1 MTARPLCRHRVLLLV
16 LIFFFMRH
24 IFVYINLIFSLSS
37 STYHSPPLDIG
48 LSYWTPFWSVKII
61 LITPQI
67 KPTYLYNMHLQ
78 IICRQKNGKVNIV
91 TWMVKPFSIMIRCFT
106 NLEISQIG
114 LVTKEIIII
123 EEVDNIQH
131 LGNSTLC

>member
-1 MTARPLCRHRVLLLV
+1 
-16 LIFFFMRH
+16 
-24 IFVYINLIFSLSS
+24 
-37 STYHSPPLDIG
+37 
-48 LSYWTPFWSVKII
+48 
-61 LITPQI
+61 
-67 KPTYLYNMHLQ
+67 MHLQ

>member
-1 MTARPLCRHRVLLLV
+1 MSAQGSPTCFNILV
-16 LIFFFMRH
+16 RQ

-37 STYHSPPLDIG
+37 STYHSPPPDID
-48 LSYWTPFWSVKII
+48 LSYWTPFWSIKII

-67 KPTYLYNMHLQ
+67 KPTYLYNTHLH

-106 NLEISQIG
+106 NPEISQIG